1 MATTANL
8 VFDLGETWI
17 IDLTAYDSDG
27 LTAFDLTGAT
37 VALYVKGSSAAIL
50 TPANTTV
57 VLTTPA
63 SGKARITVT
72 PAQQAAAGITAAQV
86 GNYVLRVTLNTG
98 VVTDQAVGSFTI
110 RATAAS

>member
-37 VALYVKGSSAAIL
+37 VALYVKGSSSAIL

-57 VLTTPA
+57 QLIAPT

-72 PAQQAAAGITAAQV
+72 PAQQTTAGITAAQV
-86 GNYVLRVTLNTG
+86 GTYVLRVTLNTG
-98 VVTDQAVGSFTI
+98 QVTDQAIGSFTI
-110 RATAAS
+110 RATAAN

>member
-37 VALYVKGSSAAIL
+37 VGLYVKGASAAIL
-50 TPANTTV
+50 TPTNTTV
-57 VLTTPA
+57 VLTAPA
-63 SGKARITVT
+63 SGKARVTVT
-72 PAQQAAAGITAAQV
+72 PTQQTTAGITAGQV
-86 GNYVLRVTLNTG
+86 GTYVLRVTLQDGT
-98 VVTDQAVGSFTI
+98 VTDQNVGSFTI
-110 RATAAS
+110 KQTAAN